1 MHPLR
6 RLVSLT
12 ATAALVGGVALL
24 APPASAATDPP
35 PAAAEEPVVEEPAAR
50 LLVFSKTAAFRH
62 GSIPDGIAAIE
73 RIGSERGIEVDAT
86 EDAAAFTPENLAT
99 YDAVVFMSTTGDV
112 LDDGQQ
118 AAFEEYIRSGGGYV
132 GVHAAS
138 DTEYTWPWYGELV
151 GAWFSGHPAVQEAT
165 LHVEDPTHPST
176 AHLPQRW
183 ERTDEW
189 YSFRENPRGDVHV
202 LMTLDETTYEGGQM
216 GNDHPAAW
224 CQYHEGGRSWYT
236 ALGHTPESFVEP
248 AFVEHLTGGLLWA
261 TGVEANDCGGTV
273 DANYQ
278 KVVLDDDVA
287 SPMGLQVAPD
297 GRVFY
302 IERSGILRVIDP
314 ETLTTSTA
322 GRLQVHTAQ
331 ENGLLGIELDPDFAD
346 NGWVYLYY
354 SPHNDLIDSPHQ
366 RLSRFTVTD
375 GTMDAASEKVLLT
388 VPHQRAE
395 CCHSGGYLDFDSEGN
410 LWISIGDDSTP
421 GGAPGGYAPIDE
433 RPGQEAA
440 DAQRSSGN
448 TNDLRGKL
456 LRITPQDDGTYEVP
470 EGNLVDTAW
479 AAEQDTSLIRPE
491 IYAMGLRNPFR
502 FAVSPDATS
511 VYLGDY
517 GPDAVNSD
525 PGKGIDGRVEWNVI
539 TRPGNYGWPYCHGG
553 GAYNDYDYATSTS
566 RGAFDCAGGPV
577 NDSPNNTGLQQ
588 LPPVIDPMVAYGR
601 SLSDPDV
608 GKGGAPMGGPA
619 YTFDETV
626 ESDRQWPRSMADQPF
641 FYEWGQDKIYR
652 LHLDEDGNRADITP
666 FLASMDLKSPHA
678 MVFGAYDGAMYLIE
692 WGSGFSGDNPD
703 SQIVRIDYTGGNDR
717 PIAKATATP
726 RSGGVPLEVEF
737 SSAGTAH
744 PQGGDLTY
752 AWDFG
757 DGATSTEPNP
767 THTYTQEGDFTA
779 VLTVTD
785 VQGRTGTANV
795 AISAG
800 NTEPDVNIV
809 WPANGT
815 VFTYGDTVDW
825 EVEVDDVEDGS
836 TAAGDID
843 CSDITVELVLGHDE
857 HGHPMQEASG
867 CTGSFVL
874 QPDSGHTDTD
884 RITYAIEARYT
895 DGGSPEGTVDP
906 LLGRDLVSMQPARK
920 QAEHY
925 SIGAEVRTEE
935 TADPSGGALNV
946 GFIRNNSSMTYD
958 DFNFANVDSLRFRV
972 ASPNATSRIEI
983 RKDTVDGDLLGSVA
997 VPNTGGFQKWDWV
1010 EAAVDDPGETFDLVL
1025 LFKGADGYL
1034 LNLNWFDL
1042 TGEGAAGGPPVV
1054 VPAPTAQVSPA
1065 EPTASGWYRDAVTVT
1080 LSAEG
1085 DDAIEYQIGNSGT
1098 WLPYTA
1104 PVVLDEDGTFDVSY
1118 RAVRDGKASNR
1129 GQVSARVDGTAPSST
1144 ADLVAGTSDGSFT
1157 GAVQVTLESEDAT
1170 SGVAVTAVRVD
1181 GGAEAAYTGAFTV
1194 TGAGDHT
1201 VEYRSTDTAGNVE
1214 EWRTVRF
1221 ESPSGQVPQITLSE
1235 PPLGGVVPFG
1245 KAVPYEATIPDATAD
1260 CADVRARVVVSD
1272 GTRTWRGEP
1281 ADGCTGAVTME
1292 KPADAG
1298 PTDRLRYELEVVYA
1312 RGGHDGEVRNLAQAR
1327 DAVRLQP
1334 ALIEAEHA
1342 DSTVRTEATGD
1353 SLGGGLNVGWL
1364 KDGATIR
1371 YDDVNLRGID
1381 SIRFRMASSSIGGTL
1396 ELRQG
1401 SATGTVLGS
1410 TSITNTGGG
1419 QSYRWF
1425 DVPVTDPGE
1434 TFSLWLVFRATGT
1447 HYIANVN
1454 LFELVGDGVS
1464 VEPGPA
1470 DLAVSTEVAA
1480 RCLAGKAYVAVR
1492 ATNDEAFPV
1501 DVTLTTPFGTRTFAD
1516 VQPGKSAYQS
1526 FATRATSVEA
1536 GAVQV
1541 SATGDGRSTEGDV
1554 DHAAVACG

>member
-1 MHPLR
+1 MAPFR
-6 RLVSLT
+6 RLFSLT
-12 ATAALVGGVALL
+12 TALGLVAAGAVL
-24 APPASAATDPP
+24 APPASAAEDPP
-35 PAAAEEPVVEEPAAR
+35 TAVAEDAR
-50 LLVFSKTAAFRH
+50 VLVFSKTAAFRH
-62 GSIPDGIAAIE
+62 GSIPQGVAAVE
-73 RIGSERGIEVDAT
+73 RIGDEHGIAVDTT
-86 EDAAAFTPENLAT
+86 EDATAFTAENLAT

-151 GAWFSGHPAVQEAT
+151 GAYFSGHPAVQDAE
-165 LHVEDPTHPST
+165 LHVEDRTHPST
-176 AHLPQRW
+176 SHLPQRW

-189 YSFRENPRGDVHV
+189 YNFGDNPRGDVHV
-202 LMTLDETTYEGGQM
+202 LMTLDETSYEGGGM
-216 GNDHPAAW
+216 GNDHPIAW

-236 ALGHTPESFVEP
+236 GLGHTPESFVEP
-248 AFVEHLTGGLLWA
+248 EFVEHLTGGLLWA
-261 TGVEANDCGGTV
+261 AGREANDCGGTV

-366 RLSRFTVTD
+366 RLSRFTVAD
-375 GTMDAASEKVLLT
+375 GVMDPASEKILLT
-388 VPHQRAE
+388 VPHQRQE
-395 CCHSGGYLDFDSEGN
+395 CCHSGGYLDFDSAGN
-410 LWISIGDDSTP
+410 LWLSIGDDSTP

-440 DAQRSSGN
+440 DAQRSAGN
-448 TNDLRGKL
+448 SNDLRGSL
-456 LRITPQDDGTYEVP
+456 LRITPQDDGTYTIP
-470 EGNLVDTAW
+470 EGNFVDTEW
-479 AAEQDTSLIRPE
+479 AADQDTSLIRPE
-491 IYAMGLRNPFR
+491 IYAFGLRNPFR
-502 FAVSPDATS
+502 FSVSPDATT
-511 VYLGDY
+511 VYLGEY
-517 GPDAVNSD
+517 GPDAVSAD
-525 PGKGIDGRVEWNVI
+525 PDKGIDGRVEWNVI
-539 TRPGNYGWPYCHGG
+539 TKPGFYGWPFCHGG
-553 GAYNDYDYATSTS
+553 GAYNDYDYATNTNN
-566 RGAFDCAGGPV
+566 GAFDCAGGPV

-588 LPPVIDPMVAYGR
+588 LPPVIEPMVAYGR

-608 GKGGAPMGGPA
+608 GKGGAPMGGPV
-619 YTFDETV
+619 YTFDETI

-652 LHLDEDGNRADITP
+652 LHLDEDGERADITP
-666 FLASMDLKSPHA
+666 FLASMDVKSPHA

-703 SQIVRIDYTGGNDR
+703 AQIVRIDYTGGNDR
-717 PIAKATATP
+717 PLAKATATP

-744 PQGGDLTY
+744 PQGGELTY
-752 AWDFG
+752 AWSFG

-767 THTYTQEGDFTA
+767 THTYTSEGDFTA

-800 NTEPDVNIV
+800 NTEPDVEIV

-825 EVEVDDVEDGS
+825 EVAVDDVEDGS
-836 TAAGDID
+836 TADGEID

-867 CTGSFVL
+867 CSGSFVL
-874 QPDSGHTDTD
+874 HPDSGHTDTD

-895 DGGSPEGTVDP
+895 DAGSPEGTVDP

-925 SIGAEVRTEE
+925 TVGTEVRTEE
-935 TADPSGGALNV
+935 TGDPMGGALNV
-946 GFIRNNSSMTYD
+946 AFIRNDSSMTFE
-958 DFNFANVDSLRFRV
+958 DFNFANVDALRFRV
-972 ASPNATSRIEI
+972 ASPNDTSRIEI
-983 RKDTVDGDLLGSVA
+983 RKDSVDGELLGSVA
-997 VPNTGGFQKWDWV
+997 VPRTGGFQNWDWV

-1034 LNLNWFDL
+1034 LNLNWFDVV
-1042 TGEGAAGGPPVV
+1042 GEGAAGGQPVA
-1054 VPAPTAQVSPA
+1054 VPVPVAELAPA
-1065 EPTASGWYRDAVTVT
+1065 EPTEGGWYRDAVRLT
-1080 LSAEG
+1080 LAAEG
-1085 DDAIEYQIGNSGT
+1085 DDAVEYQVGDGDWT
-1098 WLPYTA
+1098 PYTA
-1104 PVVLDEDGTFDVSY
+1104 PVDFAADGRYDVSF
-1118 RAVRDGKASNR
+1118 RAVRGENTSNR
-1129 GQVSARVDGTAPSST
+1129 GSVVVQVDGTAPTTT
-1144 ADLVAGTSDGSFT
+1144 ADLVAATQGETFT
-1157 GAVQVTLESEDAT
+1157 GDVTVTLDAADAT
-1170 SGVAVTAVRVD
+1170 SGVTTTSVRVD
-1181 GGAEAAYTGAFTV
+1181 GGEETSYDGAFV
-1194 TGAGDHT
+1194 VSGEGDHT
-1201 VEYRSTDTAGNVE
+1201 VELRSTDAAGNVE
-1214 EWRTVRF
+1214 EWQTVRF
-1221 ESPSGQVPQITLSE
+1221 EAPSGQRPQITLSE
-1235 PPLGGVVPFG
+1235 PPLGGVVPLG
-1245 KAVPYEATIPDATAD
+1245 KAVRYEAAVADPAAD
-1260 CADVRARVVVSD
+1260 CADVRARIVVTSGD
-1272 GTRTWRGEP
+1272 RTWRGEP
-1281 ADGCTGAVTME
+1281 TDGCTGLVTME
-1292 KPADAG
+1292 RPADAG
-1298 PTDRLRYELEVVYA
+1298 PTDRLRYELEVLYA

-1327 DAVRLQP
+1327 ASVRLQP
-1334 ALIEAEHA
+1334 STIEAEHA
-1342 DSTVRTEATGD
+1342 DSTVRTEPTGD

-1364 KDGATIR
+1364 KDGATVS
-1371 YDDVNLRGID
+1371 YDDINLAGID
-1381 SIRFRMASSSIGGTL
+1381 TVRFRMASSSIGGTL
-1396 ELRQG
+1396 ELRAGTKDGALVG
-1401 SATGTVLGS
+1401 SVP
-1410 TSITNTGGG
+1410 ITNTGGG

-1425 DVPVTDPGE
+1425 DVPVTDPGGPF
-1434 TFSLWLVFRATGT
+1434 TLVLVFRATGS

-1464 VEPGPA
+1464 TEPAPPG
-1470 DLAVSTEVAA
+1470 LAVSTAVEP
-1480 RCLAGKAYVAVR
+1480 RCLAGKVYVAVR
-1492 ATNDEAFPV
+1492 ATNDDTVPA
-1501 DVTLTTPFGTRTFAD
+1501 DITLTTPFGTKTVAD
-1516 VQPGKSAYQS
+1516 VAPGKSAYQA
-1526 FATRATSVEA
+1526 FATRSTSVAA
-1536 GAVQV
+1536 GAAQV
-1541 SATGDGRSTEGDV
+1541 GASGDGRSFEAEV
-1554 DHAAVACG
+1554 EHAALSCG